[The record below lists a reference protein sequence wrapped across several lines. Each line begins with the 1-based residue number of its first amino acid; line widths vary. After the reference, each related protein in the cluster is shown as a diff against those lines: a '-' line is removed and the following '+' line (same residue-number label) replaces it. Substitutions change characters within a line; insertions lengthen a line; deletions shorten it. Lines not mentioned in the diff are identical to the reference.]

1 LAIVLDEEKAAA
13 FFVDFRS
20 KLMRRTALIAAS
32 LLALTALGTAA
43 EAQQSYHVNGPL
55 RLNVRPRSWL
65 QPGNTVAPYSS
76 VNPASAYGQAVSYLA
91 SPPWN
96 NMRDRF
102 GEGTLPDPITNGPF
116 VGATNPIGPVDFANP
131 SFDY

>member
-1 LAIVLDEEKAAA
+1 
-13 FFVDFRS
+13 
-20 KLMRRTALIAAS
+20 MRRSALFAAS
-32 LLALTALGTAA
+32 LLAVLAAGTAA

-65 QPGNTVAPYSS
+65 ELGNTVSAGSS
-76 VNPASAYGQAVSYLA
+76 VNPASAYGQQVSYQL

-102 GEGTLPDPITNGPF
+102 GEGTLPDPVTNGPF
-116 VGATNPIGPVDFANP
+116 VGATNPFGPVDYGNP
-131 SFDY
+131 GF